1 MDGVVSGL
9 GLGVGAGAG
18 VGVGV
23 GVGVGAGV
31 GVGVGLANPN
41 PNPTQASIE
50 GVGVNSQELLSA
62 LRLIAAN
69 PSVASA
75 LPPLERT
82 TADRPSRPS
91 RAAP

>member
-1 MDGVVSGL
+1 MDGVVRGL
-9 GLGVGAGAG
+9 GLGAGLGVGLG

-23 GVGVGAGV
+23 GVGLGF
-31 GVGVGLANPN
+31 ANPN